1 MIFLTEVWKCFLKPL
16 FLKKEKEKEITTYIF
31 QTEMMLEN
39 VLKSFKFLFFVTYYF
54 SFFQFGFDI
63 YFLIQQNFFLNLC
76 FYDLICSDIR
86 FQPFKTP

>member
-39 VLKSFKFLFFVTYYF
+39 VLKSFKFLFLLHIIFH
-54 SFFQFGFDI
+54 FF
-63 YFLIQQNFFLNLC
+63 NL
-76 FYDLICSDIR
+76 DLIFI
-86 FQPFKTP
+86 F